1 MQLGEAMSEDLAMRL
16 TRSSRGRSVTARPTE
31 HTPFNRDFSVSYDAE
46 SFSYVVDITPAGLF
60 EEAFRFL
67 ERWIARHAAQRDGV
81 YESPAEDQVD
91 FSDDGMYWML
101 ERFADQVF
109 IDLENAVDRYCD
121 QLTNEVTAVP
131 QTGDIRIESRIAAL
145 RGLLAHF
152 ASTRRDVRCAVLAPH
167 TVDVLRCAGILPH
180 ASTDH

>member
-1 MQLGEAMSEDLAMRL
+1 MSARGREPASRQTVDVVLRSDRPKRPMQLGEAMSEDLAMRL

-81 YESPAEDQVD
+81 YE
-91 FSDDGMYWML
+91 
-101 ERFADQVF
+101 
-109 IDLENAVDRYCD
+109 
-121 QLTNEVTAVP
+121 
-131 QTGDIRIESRIAAL
+131 
-145 RGLLAHF
+145 
-152 ASTRRDVRCAVLAPH
+152 
-167 TVDVLRCAGILPH
+167 
-180 ASTDH
+180 